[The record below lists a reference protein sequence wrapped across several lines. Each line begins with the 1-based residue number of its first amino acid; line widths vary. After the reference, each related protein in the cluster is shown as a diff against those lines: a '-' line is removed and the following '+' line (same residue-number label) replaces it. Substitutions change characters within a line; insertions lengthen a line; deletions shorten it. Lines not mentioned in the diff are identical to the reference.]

1 MEKDLID
8 PLEPVASEKYR
19 VPRRCACVLKQRT
32 APCPNCGLRTV
43 TVTVTKAVPGKHYHC
58 DRCGHEW
65 QDRTVRRY
73 RQRKTLS
80 KMLLGRV
87 LERKG
92 QLNSRDRFFVEKM
105 YEQGKSSLEY
115 HGRLL
120 RIARKVGIDL
130 REQE

>member
-1 MEKDLID
+1 M
-8 PLEPVASEKYR
+8 
-19 VPRRCACVLKQRT
+19 PRRCARVLKQRT

-43 TVTVTKAVPGKHYHC
+43 TITVTKAVPGKHYNC

-73 RQRKTLS
+73 RQRKTLF

-92 QLNSRDRFFVEKM
+92 QLNPRDRFFLEKIH
-105 YEQGKSSLEY
+105 EQGKSSLEY
-115 HGRLL
+115 HSRLL
-120 RIARKVGIDL
+120 RIAHKVGIDF